1 MFKHRTE
8 FRRVVCILMLEA
20 GKLVQSRLTVGTI
33 YTDHRKGLLFAG
45 IGGLAFT
52 LDVPLIRLAGSDEWT
67 VMFVRGL
74 MIFLVLFGHWA
85 WTCRYRGNRQ
95 PFVNGVEGLVASFL
109 FVAANFMFMFAV
121 HNTYAANVVFMMAM
135 NPLFAAILSWV
146 FLSEKIE
153 NVTWVAAGLA
163 MMGVVIIVF
172 DGVQQGNW
180 LGDAAAFGVS
190 FLLACSLIWMRRS
203 GKDMTYAPGFGS
215 LMAAMLAFGLAKPLS
230 LDFVQF
236 SYLGLNG
243 LLFMPLSFA
252 LIAMATRYIRAP
264 EIALFLF
271 LDTIL
276 TPVWMWM
283 LMCEMP
289 TAHAILGG
297 AIVTLAL
304 VGHTL
309 WRYKYSARMPSPQ
322 SLK

>member
-1 MFKHRTE
+1 M
-8 FRRVVCILMLEA
+8 
-20 GKLVQSRLTVGTI
+20 QSKLTVGTI

-67 VMFVRGL
+67 VMFVRGI
-74 MIFLVLFGHWA
+74 MIFLVLFAHWA
-85 WTCRYRGNRQ
+85 WTRRYRGNVQ
-95 PFVNGVEGLVASFL
+95 PFVNGSEGLVASLL
-109 FVAANFMFMFAV
+109 FVVANFMFMFAV

-146 FLSEKIE
+146 FLAEKIE
-153 NVTWVAAGLA
+153 KPTWIAAGLA
-163 MMGVVIIVF
+163 MSGVVIIVF
-172 DGVQQGNW
+172 DGIQQGNW

-215 LMAAMLAFGLAKPLS
+215 LMAAMLAWGMAKPLS
-230 LDFVQF
+230 LDFEQF
-236 SYLGLNG
+236 TYLGMNG

-276 TPVWMWM
+276 TPVWMWL
-283 LMCEMP
+283 LMSEMP
-289 TAHAILGG
+289 TERAILGG
-297 AIVTLAL
+297 AIVTVAL
-304 VGHTL
+304 IGHTM
-309 WRYKYSARMPSPQ
+309 WRLKFSPRLPRRQ
-322 SLK
+322 ALK